1 MPSPIAH
8 GFAGYALMVLSEPA
22 MAATFRGNFLALT
35 VGTFFGSLAD
45 ADFAVAHFAD
55 RPELQHHYFSHSI
68 PFALLIGF
76 LVYPILR
83 WVLRLK
89 DPFRWSA
96 IISMVYG
103 SHLLLDFFTHDGSRP
118 IGIPLLW
125 PFTSKHFMA
134 PIEVFMSIHRGSMDV
149 LFGPHN
155 IEALVQEA
163 CIMAPLAFAAF
174 LYARQKELSAR
185 TPSRV

>member
-8 GFAGYALMVLSEPA
+8 GFAGYALVVLSEPA
-22 MAATFRGNFLALT
+22 MATTIRGNFIALT

-45 ADFAVAHFAD
+45 ADFFVAHFAE

-68 PFALLIGF
+68 PFALLIGLF
-76 LVYPILR
+76 MYPLIRWILKCKNPLR
-83 WVLRLK
+83 WSSLI
-89 DPFRWSA
+89 A
-96 IISMVYG
+96 IVYG
-103 SHLLLDFFTHDGSRP
+103 SHLFLDYFTHDGSRP

-125 PFTSKHFMA
+125 PLTSRHFMA
-134 PIEVFMSIHRGSMDV
+134 PIEIFMSIHRGSRGI

-155 IEALVQEA
+155 MEAILQEA
-163 CIMAPLAFAAF
+163 CIMAPVAFAAF
-174 LYARQKELSAR
+174 LYARQKELTAK